1 MNVISKNKVQVFTSS
16 KLKSVLEGDNDY
28 NYIYIG
34 SDITLLSGIIINSKK
49 VEVTIDS
56 TYENVRYTYTN
67 KKSLV
72 GADTITEPSTTNYY
86 WIVTDYTLTRA
97 NILLVKLIIKIIII
111 HGEQLAVLMGIQNLG
126 LVL

>member
-28 NYIYIG
+28 NYIYLG

-67 KKSLV
+67 KKV
-72 GADTITEPSTTNYY
+72 
-86 WIVTDYTLTRA
+86 
-97 NILLVKLIIKIIII
+97 
-111 HGEQLAVLMGIQNLG
+111 
-126 LVL
+126 

>member
-67 KKSLV
+67 KKV
-72 GADTITEPSTTNYY
+72 
-86 WIVTDYTLTRA
+86 
-97 NILLVKLIIKIIII
+97 
-111 HGEQLAVLMGIQNLG
+111 
-126 LVL
+126 